1 VPLEDAA
8 ASTVVS
14 VVTPFLDAE
23 RFLADAIESVLAQ
36 TYSHWELLLVDDG
49 SEDAS
54 AEVVAAYVERDS
66 ARIRS
71 LIRPNKRNRSAAR
84 NHGIG
89 LARGS
94 VIAFLDADD
103 VWTPRKLEQQVT
115 LLEENPDASFVY
127 GASEFWH
134 SWTEEPADAERDYVQ
149 TPGFPAD
156 AVIPPPE
163 LLRLALESAVPT
175 ASISSI
181 AVRKDALERVGYFEE
196 TFTAQTPIFE
206 DQVFL
211 AKLYLS
217 ETAYVA
223 CECWDRYR
231 QHPDS
236 RVAVATREGRKAAA
250 GVAFCDWVAG
260 YFAQQG
266 VLDRQLWH
274 ALRKKRW
281 RYRHPRLD
289 RHGRALAHQAKR
301 IRTYPRSCLD
311 AARRATLVRRR
322 P

>member
-1 VPLEDAA
+1 LGVPLEDVA

-14 VVTPFLDAE
+14 VVTPFLNAE

-36 TYSHWELLLVDDG
+36 TYDRWELLLVDDG
-49 SEDAS
+49 SDDAS
-54 AEVVAAYVERDS
+54 AEIVAAYVERDL

-71 LIRPNKRNRSAAR
+71 LTRPKGRNRSAAR
-84 NHGIG
+84 NYGIR
-89 LARGS
+89 LARGN

-115 LLEENPDASFVY
+115 LLEGNPDASFVY
-127 GASEFWH
+127 GGSEFWH
-134 SWTEEPADAERDYVQ
+134 SWTGESADAERDYVQ
-149 TPGFPAD
+149 TPGFSAD
-156 AVIPPPE
+156 TVIAPPE

-175 ASISSI
+175 ASISNI
-181 AVRKDALERVGYFEE
+181 AVRKDALERVGCFEE
-196 TFTAQTPIFE
+196 SFTAQTPIFE

-236 RVAVATREGRKAAA
+236 RVAVAVREGRKAAA

-260 YFAQQG
+260 YFEQQG

-281 RYRHPRLD
+281 RYRHPGLD
-289 RHGRALAHQAKR
+289 RHRRALAQRANR
-301 IRTYPRSCLD
+301 IRNAYRS
-311 AARRATLVRRR
+311 
-322 P
+322 